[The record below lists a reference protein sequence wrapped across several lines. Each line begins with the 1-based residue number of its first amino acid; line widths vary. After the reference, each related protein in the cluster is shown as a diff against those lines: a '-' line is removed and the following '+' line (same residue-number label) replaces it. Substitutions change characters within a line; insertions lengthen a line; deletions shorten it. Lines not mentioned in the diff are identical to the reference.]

1 MVDDSLGE
9 AIDGGEAIETVQAQ
23 RAPFHTPVCAKLI
36 ADRPPAGPGVCAA
49 HAPGPLPYSRVC
61 ETHC

>member
-36 ADRPPAGPGVCAA
+36 ADRPAHTPG
-49 HAPGPLPYSRVC
+49 R
-61 ETHC
+61 